1 MQRLA
6 GDSAGAKVTAQR
18 ARNTLEQLF
27 RDQPDNADFAA
38 ALSQAYA
45 TMGEKD
51 SALRV
56 AERAVLVRRTV
67 KDQLEGPGFEENL
80 ALIQTIFG
88 ENSQA
93 ISTITRLLHTP
104 YEGSLYGVA
113 PVTPALLRLDPIWD
127 PLQADPDFQKLCQ
140 EKQPPATP

>member
-1 MQRLA
+1 MLQARLAQFHYDSQFDAACDEVHLAFMQRLA
-6 GDSAGAKVTAQR
+6 GDSAGAKVTAEQ

-27 RDQPDNADFAA
+27 RDQPDNESFAA

-45 TMGEKD
+45 MMGEKD

-56 AERAVLVRRTV
+56 AERAVMLRPTV

-104 YEGSLYGVA
+104 YRAGFTA
-113 PVTPALLRLDPIWD
+113 
-127 PLQADPDFQKLCQ
+127 
-140 EKQPPATP
+140 